1 MAQIQMSDQ
10 EVTYS
15 TLRFLQSPSESQ
27 NRLRCDVTRSPRK
40 AADKE
45 FSVSWKFIAVTLGI
59 FCLLLLTTVIVL
71 VIKIFQNI
79 QEKHHQQEILGNFSK
94 NYHIMQ
100 KDNYLKEQ
108 LLTNTSLECESLKN
122 KILQLE
128 SNHENKCHKKI
139 EIFSKLLQSK
149 GMLCEGHWICCGVK
163 CYHFTKSKKN
173 WEECKKTCQ
182 DNGLSLLKIND
193 EDERVFLKQQ
203 AGKNIYWIG
212 LSYDKRERKWKW
224 IDSDTSSGISLPM
237 MTLPARGHCVF
248 LTAIRED
255 DIECTNAYSCICEK
269 RFDSISSALMCDEKK
284 R

>member
-1 MAQIQMSDQ
+1 MSDQ

-40 AADKE
+40 AADK
-45 FSVSWKFIAVTLGI
+45 V
-59 FCLLLLTTVIVL
+59 
-71 VIKIFQNI
+71 FQNI

-108 LLTNTSLECESLKN
+108 LLTNTSLKCESLKN

-139 EIFSKLLQSK
+139 EIFSKLWQSE
-149 GMLCEGHWICCGVK
+149 GMLCEGHWSCCGVK

-193 EDERVFLKQQ
+193 EDERVPWAQIHVYSL
-203 AGKNIYWIG
+203 G
-212 LSYDKRERKWKW
+212 LCHSPLGLRY
-224 IDSDTSSGISLPM
+224 
-237 MTLPARGHCVF
+237 
-248 LTAIRED
+248 
-255 DIECTNAYSCICEK
+255 
-269 RFDSISSALMCDEKK
+269 
-284 R
+284 